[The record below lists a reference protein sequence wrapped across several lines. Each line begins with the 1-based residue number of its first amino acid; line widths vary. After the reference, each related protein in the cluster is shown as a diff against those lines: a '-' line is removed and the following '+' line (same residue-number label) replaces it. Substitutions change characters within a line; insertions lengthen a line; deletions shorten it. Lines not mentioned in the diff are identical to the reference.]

1 MKLIKFGFKQILI
14 IVGFIIFFFLLMDL
28 NNRINDLTRLNRE
41 LAVMQTDVAKN
52 QATAYA
58 LEDQL
63 KYANSEAAVAE
74 YARSNGLIKD
84 GEVLVVPIGNAIPKP
99 TEIPEAVP
107 LSDSVTNSKVWWTL
121 FFGE

>member
-1 MKLIKFGFKQILI
+1 MKLFKFGLKQILI
-14 IVGFIIFFFLLMDL
+14 IIGFIIFFFLLMDL

-41 LAVMQTDVAKN
+41 LAVMQTEVAKN

-63 KYANSEAAVAE
+63 KYANSDAAVAE
-74 YARSNGLIKD
+74 YARNNGLILD
-84 GEVLVVPIGNAIPKP
+84 GEVLVVPIGNAVTKLPDAP
-99 TEIPEAVP
+99 VQTPVPEP
-107 LSDSVTNSKVWWTL
+107 QSNSKIWWAL